1 MQETTKS
8 INYAFL
14 SGSYKGMI
22 QGLAYTLT
30 SKKFVDY
37 DKYDELQNFLMSEI
51 DRVDKF
57 EREEG

>member
-1 MQETTKS
+1 MKDNDKP
-8 INYAFL
+8 INYAIL

-37 DKYDELQNFLMSEI
+37 DKYDELKNFLMSEI
-51 DRVDKF
+51 YRIERF
-57 EREEG
+57 ERENG

>member
-37 DKYDELQNFLMSEI
+37 DKYDELKNFLMSEI
-51 DRVDKF
+51 YRVEKF